1 MGYFVSP
8 RATSKLPR
16 ALSLLLSCQ
25 MAVGMA
31 PIALAQTTD
40 APTAEAQAAA
50 PSWNDSNDLMVLP
63 RTEKAKVETK
73 VETKAPE
80 PIKVSEPKAQA
91 ETTATKTSVVSE
103 SKEAEAA
110 KAQSAKEAALQAKA
124 DAVKAKLEAAKAKM
138 EAKKAEE
145 QALADARA
153 QASRDKAE
161 AQRLEAEKSQALKA
175 EALKAKEEAQK
186 LEAEKKAE
194 AKQKAAQLKA
204 QKEAA
209 KQEQKKAE
217 VKEEKPAQKAETTE
231 QANKALAEAH
241 IAPAEAS
248 NQTEAAVIKQQQSLL
263 QSTPA
268 TSAQPAS
275 APSATEEAVE
285 IVDTDKAPTLDS
297 KPASALTKEVSQTE
311 TVVTPQSQEST
322 STAAVTGLPAGS
334 ILNPDATSLITSPQ
348 TPQLGQPVPEQPG
361 AMTTA
366 DTLDIETAHQLGA
379 TINEVTSSASAI
391 AGSDGEVP
399 VLDADEQ
406 DEVERVVE
414 YENLPT
420 DEGKTRIKTGA
431 KFPVVVLTQLSSKTA
446 RNGDAID
453 ARLKY
458 DLKIG
463 DRLIAK
469 KGATVRGHINYALKA
484 RSVMHSLVSPT
495 RWYRNSGVLGVEFD
509 EIITEKGEHLPLVA
523 APAKTARVVNNKAE
537 GRLLGVNHEG
547 QVTGPWSQQLKY
559 KAVRVGL
566 NAAMGPIG
574 VFSFGAMPVALG
586 LIGAANPSFA
596 FMKPVGTNV
605 RHRRIKGFAWGFL
618 SGVPGS
624 FLIEDT
630 VTKGQEAIIKPGDE
644 FLAEFKQEFTGE
656 AASEAQLMPNAQT
669 KVKGDVRTKDKK
681 KDSKD
686 KSQK

>member
-1 MGYFVSP
+1 M
-8 RATSKLPR
+8 
-16 ALSLLLSCQ
+16 
-25 MAVGMA
+25 
-31 PIALAQTTD
+31 
-40 APTAEAQAAA
+40 
-50 PSWNDSNDLMVLP
+50 
-63 RTEKAKVETK
+63 
-73 VETKAPE
+73 
-80 PIKVSEPKAQA
+80 
-91 ETTATKTSVVSE
+91 VSE

-161 AQRLEAEKSQALKA
+161 AQRLAAEKSQALKA

-268 TSAQPAS
+268 TSAQPES

-446 RNGDAID
+446 RNGDSID

>member
-1 MGYFVSP
+1 M
-8 RATSKLPR
+8 
-16 ALSLLLSCQ
+16 
-25 MAVGMA
+25 
-31 PIALAQTTD
+31 
-40 APTAEAQAAA
+40 
-50 PSWNDSNDLMVLP
+50 
-63 RTEKAKVETK
+63 
-73 VETKAPE
+73 
-80 PIKVSEPKAQA
+80 
-91 ETTATKTSVVSE
+91 
-103 SKEAEAA
+103 
-110 KAQSAKEAALQAKA
+110 
-124 DAVKAKLEAAKAKM
+124 
-138 EAKKAEE
+138 
-145 QALADARA
+145 
-153 QASRDKAE
+153 
-161 AQRLEAEKSQALKA
+161 
-175 EALKAKEEAQK
+175 
-186 LEAEKKAE
+186 
-194 AKQKAAQLKA
+194 
-204 QKEAA
+204 
-209 KQEQKKAE
+209 
-217 VKEEKPAQKAETTE
+217 
-231 QANKALAEAH
+231 
-241 IAPAEAS
+241 
-248 NQTEAAVIKQQQSLL
+248 IKQQQSLL

-268 TSAQPAS
+268 TSAQPES

-285 IVDTDKAPTLDS
+285 IVDTDKAPILDS

>member
-1 MGYFVSP
+1 
-8 RATSKLPR
+8 
-16 ALSLLLSCQ
+16 
-25 MAVGMA
+25 MA

>member
-1 MGYFVSP
+1 
-8 RATSKLPR
+8 
-16 ALSLLLSCQ
+16 
-25 MAVGMA
+25 MA

-40 APTAEAQAAA
+40 APTAESQAAA

-63 RTEKAKVETK
+63 KTEKAKSETKVETK

-80 PIKVSEPKAQA
+80 SIKVSEPKAQA

-297 KPASALTKEVSQTE
+297 KPASALTKEVSQSE